1 MSHGDFSFGLVLTVI
16 GLIILGAGGIAARD
30 QIGKWPLT
38 LLDWLVLVAVLIA
51 GSALAVYP
59 LWVWGW
65 IGPRI
70 LADALVLAIGFATVW
85 AARRLWIRRGNLEGL
100 RPAS

>member
-1 MSHGDFSFGLVLTVI
+1 
-16 GLIILGAGGIAARD
+16 
-30 QIGKWPLT
+30 
-38 LLDWLVLVAVLIA
+38 VLVAVLVA
-51 GSALAVYP
+51 GSVLALAVYP

-70 LADALVLAIGFATVW
+70 LADALVLAIGFATVL
-85 AARRLWIRRGNLEGL
+85 AARRLWIRRGNLESF